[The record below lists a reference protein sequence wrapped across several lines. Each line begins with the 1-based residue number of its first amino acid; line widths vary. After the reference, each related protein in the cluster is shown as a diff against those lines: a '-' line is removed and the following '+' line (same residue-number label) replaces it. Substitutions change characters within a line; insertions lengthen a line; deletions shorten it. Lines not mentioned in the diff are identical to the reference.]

1 MGKIMR
7 KNAIIIDDYQVLN
20 FVRFVLKIMQK
31 LVVFFAQRNNQ
42 KWKLLNFVKGNG
54 DVFHKTIKLN

>member
-1 MGKIMR
+1 MGKIVR

-31 LVVFFAQRNNQ
+31 LFVFFAWRNNQ

-54 DVFHKTIKLN
+54 DVLSENN

>member
-1 MGKIMR
+1 MGKIRR

-31 LVVFFAQRNNQ
+31 LFAFFAQRNNQ
-42 KWKLLNFVKGNG
+42 KWKLLNVVKGNG
-54 DVFHKTIKLN
+54 DVFSQNN